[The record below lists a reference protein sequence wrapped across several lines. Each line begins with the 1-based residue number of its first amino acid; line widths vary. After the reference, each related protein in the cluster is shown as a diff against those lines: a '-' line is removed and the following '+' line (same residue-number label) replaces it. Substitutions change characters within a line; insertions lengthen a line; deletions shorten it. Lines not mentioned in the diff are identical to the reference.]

1 MAWSDE
7 ICCLT
12 NKAENEQVKNKNLWL
27 LLRKQERD
35 SDWISTWIEMSTLD
49 GVFREIPSENV
60 TFKLKP
66 EANSH
71 EKKIIGMII

>member
-1 MAWSDE
+1 
-7 ICCLT
+7 
-12 NKAENEQVKNKNLWL
+12 
-27 LLRKQERD
+27 
-35 SDWISTWIEMSTLD
+35 MSTLD

-71 EKKIIGMII
+71 EKKNHRNDNLRRGYK

>member
-1 MAWSDE
+1 M
-7 ICCLT
+7 
-12 NKAENEQVKNKNLWL
+12 WL

-71 EKKIIGMII
+71 EKKIIGTII